1 MKNIYKSS
9 LSVLLASA
17 LILSCDGIED
27 SLVSDRL
34 EDNPVATVEA
44 TAGTA
49 DFSRYAA
56 IGNSLTAGYM
66 DAALYSSGQANSLG
80 ALLASQFAYTVD
92 GDYTFVQPDINSV
105 NGYNTSLNST
115 PPGNPIFGRFKLD
128 TSIPGPSPT
137 INGELIGD
145 YSGPAVNNFAVPGIV
160 VGQLLTPATGGPASP
175 ANPAYSPF
183 YERFASAPGTSTI
196 IADVIAADPTFFSLW
211 IGSNDVLGYAV
222 GGAANE
228 AILTSSADFQ
238 TQFGTVV
245 SSLMTNTTADGV
257 VASIPF
263 FLGLAYFQAVP
274 YNAIPM
280 DGNTAAAVNAGY
292 ADYNN
297 GLAAAVAGMLITQE
311 EADRRTIE
319 FVASA
324 GNAFVMEDE
333 NLTDLSGLGLPNLR
347 QSEATDLVVL
357 GAASVL
363 GVDLGSGAVGVQAA
377 VADNFV
383 LTPEEQVEIE
393 TSRQT
398 FNAIIAGV
406 VTANSDRLAYYDAG
420 ATTSVFYD
428 LFGLSDGVPGI
439 TVGGVD
445 LTPDFA
451 PSGVLSTDGVH
462 PNARGYGILAN
473 EFLSVIETKFGSSF
487 PGVNVLDLPSVTVCG
502 IGDCASE
509 Q

>member
-44 TAGTA
+44 TPGTA
-49 DFSRYAA
+49 DFSRYVA
-56 IGNSLTAGYM
+56 IGNSLTAGFM

-105 NGYNTSLNST
+105 NGYNTSLNTGSGT
-115 PPGNPIFGRFKLD
+115 VFGRFKLD
-128 TSIPGPSPT
+128 TNIPGPSPT
-137 INGELIGD
+137 INGEAIGD
-145 YSGPAVNNFAVPGIV
+145 YTGPAVNNFGVPGIV
-160 VGQLLTPATGGPASP
+160 VGQLLTEDTGVPGEL
-175 ANPAYSPF
+175 AYSPF
-183 YERFASAPGTSTI
+183 YARFASAPGTSTI
-196 IADVIAADPTFFSLW
+196 INDAIAADPTFFSLW

-222 GGAANE
+222 GGASNE
-228 AILTSSADFQ
+228 AILTSTAAFQ
-238 TQFGTVV
+238 AQFGAVV

-280 DGNTAAAVNAGY
+280 DGATAGAVNAGY

-357 GAASVL
+357 GAATEL
-363 GVDLGSGAVGVQAA
+363 GVDRGSGAIGVQAA
-377 VADNFV
+377 VEDDLV
-383 LTPEEQVEIE
+383 LTPEEQLAIE

-398 FNAIIAGV
+398 FNGIIAATV
-406 VTANSDRLAYYDAG
+406 AANSDRLAYYDAG

-439 TVGGVD
+439 TVDGVD
-445 LTPDFA
+445 LSPDFA
-451 PSGVLSTDGVH
+451 PTGVLSTDGVH

-473 EFLSVIETKFGSSF
+473 EFLSVIEAKFGASF
-487 PGVNVLDLPSVTVCG
+487 PGVSVLDLPSVTVCG

>member
-9 LSVLLASA
+9 LSVLIAGA

-27 SLVSDRL
+27 SLVNDRL
-34 EDNPVATVEA
+34 EENPVATVEA
-44 TAGTA
+44 NAGSA
-49 DFSRYAA
+49 DFSNYVA
-56 IGNSLTAGYM
+56 IGNSLTAGFM

-105 NGYNTSLNST
+105 NGYNTSLNT
-115 PPGNPIFGRFKLD
+115 GTGTVFGRFKLD
-128 TSIPGPSPT
+128 TNIPGPSPT
-137 INGELIGD
+137 INGEAIGA
-145 YSGPAVNNFAVPGIV
+145 YTGPSVNNFGVPGIV
-160 VGQLLTPATGGPASP
+160 VGQLLIPATGGPASP

-196 IADVIAADPTFFSLW
+196 IGDVIAADPTFFSLW

-228 AILTSSADFQ
+228 AILTSTVDFE
-238 TQFGTVV
+238 TQYNAVI
-245 SSLMTNTTADGV
+245 SSLMNNTTADGV
-257 VASIPF
+257 VANIPF

-280 DGNTAAAVNAGY
+280 DAATAGAVNAGY

-297 GLAAAVAGMLITQE
+297 GLTAAVGGMLITQE
-311 EADRRTIE
+311 EADRRTINFE
-319 FVASA
+319 ASA

-333 NLTDLSGLGLPNLR
+333 SLTDLSGLGLPNLR
-347 QSEATDLVVL
+347 QSEPTDLVVL

-363 GVDLGSGAVGVQAA
+363 GQDLGSGAVGVQAA
-377 VADNFV
+377 AGDNLV
-383 LTPEEQVEIE
+383 LTPEEQFVIE
-393 TSRQT
+393 ASRQT
-398 FNAIIAGV
+398 FNGIIGSIVA
-406 VTANSDRLAYYDAG
+406 ANSDRIAYYDAG

-439 TVGGVD
+439 TVDGVD

-451 PSGVLSTDGVH
+451 PTGVLSTDGVH

-473 EFLSVIETKFGSSF
+473 EFLSEIEFKFGAIF

-502 IGDCASE
+502 VGDCASE